1 MKVSDKFKKDIK
13 QTIAYLENLIQECN
27 NDNDLEIYNN
37 TLSQL
42 KRAIE

>member
-1 MKVSDKFKKDIK
+1 MQISDELKKDIK

-37 TLSQL
+37 TLSHL